1 MDDVEQDEYERR
13 MERLAGEIEVH
24 ARDLMKVVVDVEA
37 RTRRLELKLDKHVD
51 DTLAA
56 LQDVVTAS
64 GDILKAH
71 DAELGKVRALWATNM
86 QAAGTSAG
94 QAYAKAC
101 GQDVATAVTSGLQ
114 RVTQDLQQ
122 AAAVAREATT
132 AVRWRDQILMSVV
145 CSVVTAVVLRW
156 LG

>member
-1 MDDVEQDEYERR
+1 MENLEQDEYERR

-51 DTLAA
+51 DALTA
-56 LQDVVTAS
+56 LQDVVDVSA
-64 GDILKAH
+64 GILKSH
-71 DAELGKVRALWATNM
+71 EAELGKVRALWAANM

-101 GQDVATAVTSGLQ
+101 GQEVVTAATSGLQ
-114 RVTQDLQQ
+114 QVTRDLQQ
-122 AAAVAREATT
+122 AAAAAREAST
-132 AVRWRDQILMSVV
+132 AVRWRGQIMTAAVAALVV
-145 CSVVTAVVLRW
+145 AVVLRW

>member
-1 MDDVEQDEYERR
+1 MDDLEQDEYERR

-51 DTLAA
+51 DALTA
-56 LQDVVTAS
+56 LQDVVNVSA
-64 GDILKAH
+64 DILKSH
-71 DAELGKVRALWATNM
+71 EAELGKVRALWAANM

-101 GQDVATAVTSGLQ
+101 GQEVVEAATSGLQ
-114 RVTQDLQQ
+114 QVTRDLQQ
-122 AAAVAREATT
+122 AAAAAREAST
-132 AVRWRDQILMSVV
+132 AVRWRGHIMTAAVAALVV
-145 CSVVTAVVLRW
+145 AVVLRW